1 MNATSTLR
9 VRVPGHGML
18 LADADDA
25 HVLRSF
31 QRGEEG
37 GVRAIY
43 QRYAGMVHSV
53 AYQVVRRPV
62 LAEEAVQQ
70 TFVQAWR
77 ASATLDVDRE
87 IAPWLATIARRVAI
101 DIARREGRRQ
111 VTALDEADGRNSALI
126 HMPPSESAAWETA
139 QVRLAIETLHP
150 DDRTIVR
157 MQHLDGFT
165 HQEIADLLG
174 LPLGTVKS
182 RSFRAHR
189 ALAAKLAHLREP
201 DPADC

>member
-1 MNATSTLR
+1 
-9 VRVPGHGML
+9 ML
-18 LADADDA
+18 LADADDT

-37 GVRAIY
+37 GVRAVY
-43 QRYAGMVHSV
+43 ERYSGMVHSV
-53 AYQVVRRPV
+53 AYQVLRRAV

-77 ASATLDVDRE
+77 AAATLDVDRE

-101 DIARREGRRQ
+101 DIARRESRRP
-111 VTALDEADGRNSALI
+111 VTSIEQADAGDRALVYL
-126 HMPPSESAAWETA
+126 PPSETAAWETA
-139 QVRLAIETLHP
+139 QVRLAIESLHP
-150 DDRTIVR
+150 DDRDVVR
-157 MQHLDGFT
+157 LQHLDGFT
-165 HQEIADLLG
+165 HQEISDILA

-189 ALAAKLAHLREP
+189 TLAQRLAHLRAP
-201 DPADC
+201 DLAF